1 MATKKSKSKTGSRKK
16 ASKKIIKKPKNRT
29 PPGTPPD
36 TILKRYPGEP
46 DTPNVNPYTGENVL
60 ISYKSELP
68 ITVPVLMPP
77 PPVYPDFVPDS
88 FNTNINRSNNATV
101 TNVPTYEEWIS
112 TVAIKSEPK
121 EDPIEE
127 YLKLL
132 RKGGKKRRKTRKRR
146 GGKRRNTKKHSNP
159 ASIPE

>member
-16 ASKKIIKKPKNRT
+16 ASKKSIKKPKNRT

-36 TILKRYPGEP
+36 TILKRYPGDP

-60 ISYKSELP
+60 VSYKEELP
-68 ITVPVLMPP
+68 ITAPVLMPP
-77 PPVYPDFVPDS
+77 QPVYPDFVPDS
-88 FNTNINRSNNATV
+88 FNTNINRPNNA
-101 TNVPTYEEWIS
+101 NVPTYEEWIS
-112 TVAIKSEPK
+112 TVAIKSEPE

-132 RKGGKKRRKTRKRR
+132 RKGGKKIRKTRKRR
-146 GGKRRNTKKHSNP
+146 GGKRRNTKKHRNP

>member
-16 ASKKIIKKPKNRT
+16 ASKKSIKKPKNRT

-36 TILKRYPGEP
+36 TILKRYPGDP

-60 ISYKSELP
+60 VSYKEELP
-68 ITVPVLMPP
+68 ITAPVLMPP
-77 PPVYPDFVPDS
+77 QPVYADFVPDS
-88 FNTNINRSNNATV
+88 FNTNINRRNNA
-101 TNVPTYEEWIS
+101 NVPTYEEWIS
-112 TVAIKSEPK
+112 TVAIKSEPE

-132 RKGGKKRRKTRKRR
+132 RKGGKKIRKTRKRR
-146 GGKRRNTKKHSNP
+146 GGKRRNTKKNRNP